1 MTWFAVSFHFGPEIQ
16 TSHKVSRLRL
26 ASGGLRVSPPPQGA
40 PSAALCWWG
49 RRRRC
54 PLGPRGP
61 GPRAAATSPLRRRE
75 AEAPVILPVPLPQ
88 RNRWGWGWG
97 AVRFQKAAKPQEGF
111 QLTKSRP
118 HSARAGAWL
127 PSSSSPNTLL
137 PSVHQPLGRDK
148 RPGCGRFLTLF
159 SCKWKPSFRQRG
171 RKANSL
177 GGGAKPFR

>member
-1 MTWFAVSFHFGPEIQ
+1 MTWFSVSFHFGPNIQ
-16 TSHKVSRLRL
+16 TSHKVRRLSL

-40 PSAALCWWG
+40 PSAALCCWG
-49 RRRRC
+49 RRRRR

-61 GPRAAATSPLRRRE
+61 GPRAAATSPLRPRE
-75 AEAPVILPVPLPQ
+75 AEAPAILPVPLP
-88 RNRWGWGWG
+88 RGIAGVGGRG

-137 PSVHQPLGRDK
+137 PSAHQPLGGDK
-148 RPGCGRFLTLF
+148 RPGCGRFLTVF
-159 SCKWKPSFRQRG
+159 SS
-171 RKANSL
+171 
-177 GGGAKPFR
+177 